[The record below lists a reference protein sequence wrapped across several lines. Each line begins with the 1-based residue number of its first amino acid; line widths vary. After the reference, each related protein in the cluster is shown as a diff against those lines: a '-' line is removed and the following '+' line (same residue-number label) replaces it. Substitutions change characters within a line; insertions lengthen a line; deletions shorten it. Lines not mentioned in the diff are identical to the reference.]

1 VRFRTTLFLAGA
13 LVMLSLAYYFLELKE
28 AQEEAKTKLSSFE
41 EKDVTTITI
50 RRGKK
55 VITLTKR
62 EGEWRMSQ
70 PVEDRG
76 DEKEITA
83 LLGNV
88 IRAKIERTLEAT
100 GENMSDFGLQDPA
113 IVLTVH
119 LKEKEQPFIL
129 ELGSPTPAGFSVYA
143 RRQGE
148 EKVLLAPATV
158 KTSLEKPPF
167 AFRSKVPLFFDQKA
181 VKAVSL
187 TTDSLRVRLERHQD
201 EKWRITEPIQ
211 GKADAGKVFD
221 LIRSLTKD
229 HIRAFLDKPPA
240 SLKKVGLD
248 PPRGEIRLTLE
259 GGAEA
264 GLLLGSRKKAGGVY
278 ARRRGDERVLELEE
292 DFLKALPKQVADL
305 RDRTLLAL
313 DREKVQQ
320 IELKSPKG
328 QTLLK
333 KVEGRWRIEQ
343 PEDALADQ
351 QLIEDLLWDL
361 AGARVKE
368 FVADNAKSLKPYG
381 LDAPAVTIRLL
392 DQEEKPLTTLALNR
406 AKKKE
411 GAYARV
417 GDSQA
422 VSLVEAQLYEQ
433 LLKGPFD
440 LRFRRLLSFE
450 TWDVGLVELSR
461 DGTTI
466 VLEKRRDRWQLRKPK
481 EAPAKYSAVSDL
493 LREARNLKWQKL
505 IAQAAADLDPYGLN
519 PPAVTLTLAQADG
532 KPIGTLLLGKTEGD
546 LVYAKTQDRPEI
558 YAIPSAFLLSLP
570 RGPAVLA
577 E

>member
-1 VRFRTTLFLAGA
+1 MRFRTTLFLAGA

-41 EKDVTTITI
+41 EKEVTAISI

-100 GENMSDFGLQDPA
+100 DENMSDFGLQDPA

-211 GKADAGKVFD
+211 GKADAWKVFD
-221 LIRSLTKD
+221 LL
-229 HIRAFLDKPPA
+229 
-240 SLKKVGLD
+240 
-248 PPRGEIRLTLE
+248 
-259 GGAEA
+259 
-264 GLLLGSRKKAGGVY
+264 SRKTIYGPSWISPRPLS
-278 ARRRGDERVLELEE
+278 RRWDSTHLEE
-292 DFLKALPKQVADL
+292 
-305 RDRTLLAL
+305 RSG
-313 DREKVQQ
+313 
-320 IELKSPKG
+320 SP
-328 QTLLK
+328 
-333 KVEGRWRIEQ
+333 
-343 PEDALADQ
+343 
-351 QLIEDLLWDL
+351 
-361 AGARVKE
+361 
-368 FVADNAKSLKPYG
+368 
-381 LDAPAVTIRLL
+381 
-392 DQEEKPLTTLALNR
+392 
-406 AKKKE
+406 
-411 GAYARV
+411 
-417 GDSQA
+417 
-422 VSLVEAQLYEQ
+422 
-433 LLKGPFD
+433 
-440 LRFRRLLSFE
+440 
-450 TWDVGLVELSR
+450 
-461 DGTTI
+461 
-466 VLEKRRDRWQLRKPK
+466 
-481 EAPAKYSAVSDL
+481 
-493 LREARNLKWQKL
+493 
-505 IAQAAADLDPYGLN
+505 
-519 PPAVTLTLAQADG
+519 
-532 KPIGTLLLGKTEGD
+532 
-546 LVYAKTQDRPEI
+546 
-558 YAIPSAFLLSLP
+558 
-570 RGPAVLA
+570 
-577 E
+577 

>member
-1 VRFRTTLFLAGA
+1 
-13 LVMLSLAYYFLELKE
+13 
-28 AQEEAKTKLSSFE
+28 
-41 EKDVTTITI
+41 
-50 RRGKK
+50 
-55 VITLTKR
+55 
-62 EGEWRMSQ
+62 
-70 PVEDRG
+70 
-76 DEKEITA
+76 
-83 LLGNV
+83 
-88 IRAKIERTLEAT
+88 
-100 GENMSDFGLQDPA
+100 
-113 IVLTVH
+113 
-119 LKEKEQPFIL
+119 
-129 ELGSPTPAGFSVYA
+129 
-143 RRQGE
+143 
-148 EKVLLAPATV
+148 
-158 KTSLEKPPF
+158 
-167 AFRSKVPLFFDQKA
+167 
-181 VKAVSL
+181 
-187 TTDSLRVRLERHQD
+187 
-201 EKWRITEPIQ
+201 
-211 GKADAGKVFD
+211 
-221 LIRSLTKD
+221 
-229 HIRAFLDKPPA
+229 
-240 SLKKVGLD
+240 
-248 PPRGEIRLTLE
+248 
-259 GGAEA
+259 
-264 GLLLGSRKKAGGVY
+264 VY

>member
-1 VRFRTTLFLAGA
+1 
-13 LVMLSLAYYFLELKE
+13 
-28 AQEEAKTKLSSFE
+28 
-41 EKDVTTITI
+41 
-50 RRGKK
+50 
-55 VITLTKR
+55 
-62 EGEWRMSQ
+62 MSQ

-187 TTDSLRVRLERHQD
+187 TTDSLRVRLERHQE

-411 GAYARV
+411 GAYARI